1 MATSLVPA
9 GSDTGNELS
18 EAFAALRDDEVLRRS
33 VKTSQKYEKLWR
45 GMLERIAF
53 GGLQSVGVG
62 RVCYDEH
69 LDIARCHGLQSCV

>member
-1 MATSLVPA
+1 VVAKMATSLVPA

-45 GMLERIAF
+45 GMLGANRFWRSSECWCWAGF
-53 GGLQSVGVG
+53 AMMSK
-62 RVCYDEH
+62 
-69 LDIARCHGLQSCV
+69 S